1 MMKGFKNKYWRWGL
15 LLTSSFCLFK
25 VGSAQAVPELLV
37 PPSPFKGLNGLNFDA
52 TGQLYVGSVAEQT
65 IYRVDVATGKYEIF
79 INRPQGQADDFFF
92 TPSGKIFYTAILE
105 GSVKTFDSRTG
116 NLATIVSGIPAVD
129 PIVQNESGRVFVA
142 QSLSLLNT
150 GLYEIDPSGK
160 NPPRLILNYPGLN
173 SFDFGSDGFLYSPVQ
188 FTGEI
193 IKINVDT
200 GVTQRVAS
208 GLVSPIAVK
217 FNSKG
222 ELFALDTAT
231 GQVLKVNTTT
241 GQSQSK
247 ARLQPGLDNLAFGPS
262 DLLYASNYVDS
273 DINEVNTDTG
283 TVRKVL
289 QSGGLT
295 APGGIAVYGKSL
307 YVADTNSYQVLDKET
322 GRIQQTVRSIITPVQ
337 NPLTVSVNDQNA
349 IFSSWFAS
357 VVQRLDRKTGAV
369 LNTYTGFGVPYDA
382 VELSDGSI
390 LVADCA
396 LGQLTQILDKAST
409 NRRTV
414 AGGLSCPTGLAR
426 LDNSTVL
433 VTEFLGNQL
442 SRINLATGLRQVIAT
457 DLSSPEGVAYHPD
470 GIAVVAETGTQ
481 SVRAIDINT
490 GRSLTLKENL
500 PIGLSG
506 FPGGPPPYGLTGV
519 AIADDIVYIT
529 GDLDNSIR
537 TLRLD
542 SSIRNKLRKGK
553 GRFLSC
559 RQRSCNSR
567 K

>member
-1 MMKGFKNKYWRWGL
+1 MIKGFKKKYWRWGL
-15 LLTSSFCLFK
+15 LVVSNFFLLQA
-25 VGSAQAVPELLV
+25 GSAQAVPEVLV
-37 PPSPFKGLNGLNFDA
+37 PPSPFKGLNGLSFDA

-65 IYRVDVATGKYEIF
+65 VYRVDVATGEYEIF
-79 INRPQGQADDFFF
+79 LNRPQGQADDFFF
-92 TPSGKIFYTAILE
+92 TPSGQIFYTALLSGE
-105 GSVKTFDSRTG
+105 VRTFDPQTG
-116 NLATIVSGIPAVD
+116 NFATIASDIPAVD
-129 PIVQNESGRVFVA
+129 PIVENQSGRIFVG

-150 GLYEIDPSGK
+150 GLYEIDPTGLT
-160 NPPRLILNYPGLN
+160 PPRLILNQPGLN
-173 SFDFGSDGFLYSPVQ
+173 AFDLGSDGHLYSPVQ

-200 GVTQRVAS
+200 GATKRVAS

-231 GQVLKVNTTT
+231 GQVLKVNTKT
-241 GQSQSK
+241 GQSQSI
-247 ARLQPGLDNLAFGPS
+247 AQLQPGLDNLAFGPS
-262 DLLYASNYVDS
+262 DLLYASNFVDS
-273 DINEVNTDTG
+273 DINEVNTETG

-295 APGGIAVYGKSL
+295 APGGIAIYGNSL
-307 YVADTNSYQVLDKET
+307 YVADTNSYRVLDRKT
-322 GRIQQTVRSIITPVQ
+322 GLIQQTVRSIVTPVQ
-337 NPLTVSVNDQNA
+337 NPLSVSVNDQNA
-349 IFSSWFAS
+349 IISSWFAN
-357 VVQRLDRKTGAV
+357 VVQRLNRETGAV

-382 VELSDGSI
+382 VELKGGSI
-390 LVADCA
+390 LVADCT
-396 LGQLTQILDKAST
+396 LGQLTQILDEAGT

-414 AGGLSCPTGLAR
+414 AGGLSCPTGLAPV
-426 LDNSTVL
+426 DDSTVL
-433 VTEFLGNQL
+433 VTEFLSNQL
-442 SRINLATGLRQVIAT
+442 SRIDLATGRRQVIAT

-500 PIGLSG
+500 PMGLSG
-506 FPGGPPPYGLTGV
+506 FPGGPPPYGLTGI
-519 AIADDIVYIT
+519 AIAEDIVYIT

-537 TLRLD
+537 TVKLD
-542 SSIRNKLRKGK
+542 PSIRDKLKKGK

-559 RQRSCNSR
+559 RRRSCNFQ